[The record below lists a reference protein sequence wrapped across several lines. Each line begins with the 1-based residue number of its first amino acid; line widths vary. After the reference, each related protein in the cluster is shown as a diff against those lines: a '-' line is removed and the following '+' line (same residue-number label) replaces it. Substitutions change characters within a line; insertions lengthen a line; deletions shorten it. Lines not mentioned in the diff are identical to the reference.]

1 MRGSGRCGFPWT
13 ARAWMRCRPRARR
26 PRPVRRPRRPLP
38 PRWLRDECGAGRDGC
53 RWRTRRSAMA
63 AGQAVLW
70 RLAKQAGGGRH
81 GEVQLADAGQAMHQ
95 PRVGEALAV
104 AQPVAGGLEL
114 PGQELRARSL
124 GWPPVH
130 GTDASSHAGTCGWTR
145 RIMRVL
151 RSGQQAG
158 FQLGGSRRWNGWN
171 RSGGYGPD
179 PPWRDHG
186 RPRGCARRRPRPRAR
201 NGLVRARRPAL
212 TRHFQRHVEQPGAV
226 GLARIQASS
235 AATRSAPRPRPPP
248 W

>member
-1 MRGSGRCGFPWT
+1 
-13 ARAWMRCRPRARR
+13 MRCRPRARR

-53 RWRTRRSAMA
+53 HWRTRRRPRNGRRPGRLVASRKAGWRRRPRRSPACRCRPGRAPATRGRSARGCPASCGRSQA
-63 AGQAVLW
+63 A
-70 RLAKQAGGGRH
+70 RAGI
-81 GEVQLADAGQAMHQ
+81 A
-95 PRVGEALAV
+95 
-104 AQPVAGGLEL
+104 
-114 PGQELRARSL
+114 ARSL

-158 FQLGGSRRWNGWN
+158 FQLGGSRGWNGWN
-171 RSGGYGPD
+171 RSRGYGPD

-201 NGLVRARRPAL
+201 NGLVRARPAL

-226 GLARIQASS
+226 GLARLHPGFQRGHALG
-235 AATRSAPRPRPPP
+235 ARPRPPP